1 MTEIASFGIEMSG
14 REYYLDPHSSSQS
27 YQSHFLAALLHLVS
41 TIGTSSQLSAAIGFI
56 LHFLNSSFDIV

>member
-1 MTEIASFGIEMSG
+1 MTEIASFGREMSG
-14 REYYLDPHSSSQS
+14 REYYPHSSSQS

-56 LHFLNSSFDIV
+56 LHFLNSSYDIV